1 MTYDVDYRHNAA
13 ARANRAAKA
22 TRLADAIEDFGRIP
36 DADQRRELL
45 KVAGVARA
53 SDETWSMAVEIYI
66 ERHPEPRL

>member
-1 MTYDVDYRHNAA
+1 MTFPDYAHNAT
-13 ARANRAAKA
+13 ARANRVAKA

-36 DADQRRELL
+36 NAEQRRELL
-45 KVAGVARA
+45 RVAGVRSA